1 MERRQF
7 RKNSHNLQN
16 KVLCSHEVVFQA
28 IRKRIISQNCNE
40 NSFFF
45 VTFTG
50 HLAYVKVTWS
60 FFNVLK
66 PPRNTSYVA
75 GLKFKIFTKE
85 TRIYKNNSCNKHN
98 MRKPNNN
105 RRHNLSLEEKLIF

>member
-1 MERRQF
+1 MLTWGGF
-7 RKNSHNLQN
+7 SGNSKKDYITKLQW
-16 KVLCSHEVVFQA
+16 KQ
-28 IRKRIISQNCNE
+28 
-40 NSFFF
+40 FFF

-85 TRIYKNNSCNKHN
+85 TRIYKNNSCNKRN

-105 RRHNLSLEEKLIF
+105 RRHNLSLEEKFIF